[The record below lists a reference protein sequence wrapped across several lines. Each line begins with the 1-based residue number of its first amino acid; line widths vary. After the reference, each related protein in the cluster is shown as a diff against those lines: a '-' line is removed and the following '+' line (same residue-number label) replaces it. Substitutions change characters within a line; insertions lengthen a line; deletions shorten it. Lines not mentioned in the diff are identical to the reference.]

1 MKTNKTNNNNK
12 TLFTKFSLFSGL
24 LAKSGRVFHFSFVK
38 IAVIHQMEGEQE
50 KFVELE
56 HCACRIYNV
65 PVLLKETLSPLI
77 LPSVQLSPGNHQISV
92 DRAMGL
98 LLWANFILQEVNTSN
113 KNHVVNNRYNTK
125 RSTIN
130 TDKH

>member
-1 MKTNKTNNNNK
+1 MKTNKTNNNNNNIK
-12 TLFTKFSLFSGL
+12 HCLHNLVCSQTLF
-24 LAKSGRVFHFSFVK
+24 AKSGVFHFK
-38 IAVIHQMEGEQE
+38 IAVIHQVEGEQE

-56 HCACRIYNV
+56 HCARRIYNV